1 MSLASDANNKG
12 VALLHA
18 GRLAEAEAWLAEA
31 SASYA
36 AEDADSS
43 TTIPTDSAAP
53 PVDRPTWPAA
63 LYEMGSEAFEA
74 ITGSQ
79 RGKKLLGSTVLAI
92 RAVRLARSSACREL
106 CNGNILVF
114 ISASVVSFVRTL
126 RTDSFK
132 FR

>member
-1 MSLASDANNKG
+1 MLCKRNKKQKS
-12 VALLHA
+12 
-18 GRLAEAEAWLAEA
+18 LAEAEAWLAEA

-43 TTIPTDSAAP
+43 TTIPADSAAP

-106 CNGNILVF
+106 CSGNFLQRAEEAPNFPIRHRAT
-114 ISASVVSFVRTL
+114 S
-126 RTDSFK
+126 
-132 FR
+132 